1 MKEEN
6 KSASGGGVMGG
17 IIFLAGFVL
26 ALIVGWVVFPNL
38 LFSEKLQPL
47 QFSHVS
53 HQDSS
58 CEDCHA
64 FRPDGSYAGIP
75 NINNCKECHESP
87 MGSSEDERKLVEDY
101 IQNDREI
108 PWRIYS
114 WQPDNVYFSHA
125 PHKAKEIECTRCHR
139 DVAEEKTLPA
149 YKENRI
155 TGYSSRTMK
164 MIECEKCHAEQG
176 ANNECWVCHK

>member
-6 KSASGGGVMGG
+6 KSTSGKGVMGG
-17 IIFLAGFVL
+17 IIFFAGFIL

-38 LFSEKLQPL
+38 LFSQKLQPME
-47 QFSHVS
+47 FSHVS

-64 FRPDGSYAGIP
+64 FRPDGTYAGIP
-75 NINNCKECHESP
+75 KIDKCKECHESA
-87 MGSSEDERKLVEDY
+87 MGNTEDERKLVEDY
-101 IQNDREI
+101 IQKDQEI

-125 PHKAKEIECTRCHR
+125 PHKAKGVECVQCHR
-139 DVAEEKTLPA
+139 DVSKEKSLPA
-149 YKENRI
+149 YKENRL

-164 MIECEKCHAEQG
+164 MIVCEECHAERG
-176 ANNECWVCHK
+176 VNNECELCHK

>member
-1 MKEEN
+1 MAYERREQKRFRWWCD
-6 KSASGGGVMGG
+6 GG

-108 PWRIYS
+108 PWRIYPGNPTTS
-114 WQPDNVYFSHA
+114 TFPML
-125 PHKAKEIECTRCHR
+125 PTRPKKLSAR
-139 DVAEEKTLPA
+139 GVIAT
-149 YKENRI
+149 
-155 TGYSSRTMK
+155 
-164 MIECEKCHAEQG
+164 
-176 ANNECWVCHK
+176 